1 MVKLHQLPDR
11 GLTRR
16 FSPEAVVFGA
26 GLGFDAGRLQPGEGQ
41 QMDRREFLI
50 TTGGAAVA
58 ATSPIAAHATDSGAA
73 TQTVH
78 ETGARVL
85 RLSMPWADTP
95 QGPADSLRRLVRRF
109 ESMTEG
115 RYRVEILVQDQGFAA
130 DADLVHGAAHDFAGL
145 HPAFAYFAGLPGSSG
160 LGAQDFAHWIS
171 VGGGQMLWDDLAGQ
185 HGWKPLLVGHSGDA
199 PPLWSRQAIG
209 GLGDLAGQRISAP
222 GLGADVARALGAE
235 AVSVGPGDIAAAI
248 QDGRVFAA
256 ETGLMTSL
264 ASGVARTA
272 HFATGTGL
280 NGRGTALSLHVRL
293 SVWESLPEHDRAILT
308 AAAVEEYQASLA
320 EARAHEYVARRA
332 LAASFGIT
340 FAPWPSDVAE
350 AIDRVAEATIA
361 HVAGQ
366 NALAARIDQ
375 SYMAFRSALQG
386 TMPSKRAP
394 GLAALS

>member
-1 MVKLHQLPDR
+1 
-11 GLTRR
+11 
-16 FSPEAVVFGA
+16 
-26 GLGFDAGRLQPGEGQ
+26 
-41 QMDRREFLI
+41 MDRREFLI
-50 TTGGAAVA
+50 TSGGAAVA
-58 ATSPIAAHATDSGAA
+58 ATSAVAAHATEPGEAS
-73 TQTVH
+73 QTAR

-95 QGPADSLRRLVRRF
+95 QGPADSVRRLVRRF
-109 ESMTEG
+109 EIMTEG
-115 RYRVEILVQDQGFAA
+115 RYRIEISSQAQDVAA
-130 DADLVHGAAHDFAGL
+130 DADLVHGTAHDFAGL

-160 LGAQDFAHWIS
+160 LGAQDFAHWIA

-185 HGWKPLLVGHSGDA
+185 HGWKPLLVGHSGEA

-235 AVSVGPGDIAAAI
+235 AIPVAPDDIAAAI
-248 QDGRVFAA
+248 QDGRIFAA
-256 ETGLMTSL
+256 ETGLLTAL
-264 ASGVARTA
+264 AGGVARSA

-280 NGRGTALSLHVRL
+280 NGRGTALSLTVRL

-308 AAAVEEYQASLA
+308 AAAMEEYQASLA
-320 EARAHEYVARRA
+320 EGRAHEHVACRA
-332 LAASFGIT
+332 LAATFGIT

-366 NALAARIDQ
+366 DALAARIDQ

-386 TMPSKRAP
+386 ATPPKRVP
-394 GLAALS
+394 GSVALS